1 MPEEHDPGEDVRLVL
16 SETGEW
22 IRNADTKTG
31 LLATV
36 LAVLLGV
43 ISQKAEKK
51 DLFPPFPEG
60 LGYVTF
66 AFLVMTV
73 IFIAASYWSF
83 YRVLAPRVDIPS
95 MSTRFA
101 WPWIAYASENALN
114 NLDARSV
121 RKEAWVQARALALI
135 SQAKFKFFK
144 RGLATSAAAGCAFL
158 VWLVLISVK

>member
-1 MPEEHDPGEDVRLVL
+1 MPQEHDPGEDVRLVL

-51 DLFPPFPEG
+51 DIFPPFVEG
-60 LGYVTF
+60 WNYVAFT
-66 AFLVMTV
+66 FLVLT
-73 IFIAASYWSF
+73 IGAIAASYWFF
-83 YRVLAPRVDIPS
+83 YRVLSPRVDIPS

-101 WPWIAYASENALN
+101 WPWVAYAPESALE
-114 NLDARSV
+114 NLDGGSV

-144 RGLATSAAAGCAFL
+144 RGLASSAISGCAFL
-158 VWLVLISVK
+158 IWLLLVSVK

>member
-1 MPEEHDPGEDVRLVL
+1 MPQEHDPGEDVRLVL

-51 DLFPPFPEG
+51 DLFPPFSEG
-60 LGYVTF
+60 WGYVPF
-66 AFLVMTV
+66 AFLVLTV
-73 IFIAASYWSF
+73 TAIAASYWSF
-83 YRVLAPRVDIPS
+83 YRVLSPRVDIPS

-101 WPWIAYASENALN
+101 WPWIAYVSESALG

-135 SQAKFKFFK
+135 SQAKFKFFR
-144 RGLATSAAAGCAFL
+144 RGLATSAISGCAFL
-158 VWLVLISVK
+158 IWLFLVSVK